1 MFYYRQLILINFFLV
16 YLSASSQHSGHLKPF
31 GSSGPF
37 EQIDKLTNDFPDP
50 ILFFEN
56 YAFKSH
62 PVLFRQVLANDLYLS
77 LWNKD
82 KKLKKLFLNN
92 KEIVHVETRK
102 KESRKQNIL
111 TMTMTDFLKRYQ
123 SEELYL
129 VEEVPKLVRPYF
141 TLPKCLQCEPAI
153 ETFQVAMLW
162 FSSGNTSSVVHT
174 DDYDNINCVL
184 QGEKQFILIDP
195 HTYKHVASQI
205 IDNPSGSFSSIDVDR
220 VNYDKYSSLDNDIHY
235 YQVNLTRG
243 DCLFIP
249 ALWIHQV
256 RSSDRNIAVNYWLNH
271 ARVKNAVINQNTCEL
286 LKQSNLMTLDTITW
300 PKELS
305 NLEGLQDFMFDLI
318 DEGATSFKDW
328 TREFSKDLN
337 FDLHSNTGIITLFA
351 EFFNM
356 IDTNENGFIA
366 VNELELLLDDNNNMT
381 AAFEILQDI
390 VNLIE
395 IKSGKDVQSNNQ
407 NIDEILSGDETEK
420 DDDINLK
427 HEDL

>member
-1 MFYYRQLILINFFLV
+1 
-16 YLSASSQHSGHLKPF
+16 
-31 GSSGPF
+31 
-37 EQIDKLTNDFPDP
+37 
-50 ILFFEN
+50 
-56 YAFKSH
+56 
-62 PVLFRQVLANDLYLS
+62 
-77 LWNKD
+77 
-82 KKLKKLFLNN
+82 
-92 KEIVHVETRK
+92 
-102 KESRKQNIL
+102 
-111 TMTMTDFLKRYQ
+111 MTDFLKRYQ

-235 YQVNLTRG
+235 YQVNLSRG

-256 RSSDRNIAVNYWLNH
+256 RSSNRNIAVNYWLNH
-271 ARVKNAVINQNTCEL
+271 ARVKNAAVNQNTCEL

-318 DEGATSFKDW
+318 DEGAISFKDW

-351 EFFNM
+351 EFFNI
-356 IDTNENGFIA
+356 IDTNENGFIT
-366 VNELELLLDDNNNMT
+366 VNELELLLEDNNNMT

-395 IKSGKDVQSNNQ
+395 IKLGKDVQSNNQ